1 MGLDLRQIG
10 RRTASVPSVSTFV
23 ARPFLPSG
31 GLLAHD
37 KVANANVAFA
47 KSMAYM

>member
-10 RRTASVPSVSTFV
+10 RRTASVPSRIDPF

-31 GLLAHD
+31 GLLAYD